1 MRLARAIAFRLL
13 YGILSLV
20 FITFVTFLANEAAPG
35 DPALI
40 FAGEKASHA
49 EYLRIRHN
57 MGLDLPWYERYVHS
71 VVNDAHGDFGR
82 SFYGTQEPVTDIL
95 KRDLPM
101 TMRISFEAILLASAL
116 GILMGTFAGIWQ
128 NKFGDRAVLTVSTL
142 GVTVPNFV
150 LAPILVYI
158 FSLRLN
164 YLPQNWEVD
173 RVAPDYYYLLL
184 PVIILA
190 ARPMAMLTRL
200 TRASVIDTMQ
210 QEFIRLAV
218 AKGVPSFRLVTRHAL
233 RNAIL
238 PVITAIGTSFGYLLT
253 GSFVV
258 ETFFTLPGIG
268 RETIQAIQKHDYPVV
283 QACILVTG
291 FMFVVLNMVV
301 DVILPILDPRVREAQ
316 V

>member
-1 MRLARAIAFRLL
+1 
-13 YGILSLV
+13 V
-20 FITFVTFLANEAAPG
+20 TFVANEAAPG

-40 FAGEKASHA
+40 RAGEKASVA
-49 EYLRIRHN
+49 DKARIRHI
-57 MGLDLPWYERYVHS
+57 MGLDRPWFERYVES
-71 VVNDAHGDFGR
+71 LKNDLHGDFGT
-82 SFYGTQEPVTDIL
+82 SYYGTQEPVVNIL

-101 TMRISFEAILLASAL
+101 TLRVASLAILLAAGL
-116 GILMGTFAGIWQ
+116 GILLGTLAAMYQ
-128 NKFGDRAVLTVSTL
+128 NRFIDRSVLSISTL

-158 FSLRLN
+158 FALKLN
-164 YLPQNWEVD
+164 YLPQTWENNL
-173 RVAPDYYYLLL
+173 VAPASYYLLM
-184 PVIILA
+184 PVLVLA

-210 QEFIRLAV
+210 QEFVRMAV
-218 AKGVPSFRLVTRHAL
+218 AKGVPRFRLMTAHVL

-258 ETFFTLPGIG
+258 ETFFALPGIG
-268 RETIQAIQKHDYPVV
+268 RETIQAIQQKDYPIV
-283 QACILVTG
+283 QACILITG
-291 FMFVVLNMVV
+291 MMFVVLNMVV
-301 DVILPILDPRVREAQ
+301 DVILPILDPRIREAQ